1 VLVNKT
7 STNQESAMT
16 KPGKDDSVSSA
27 SSGGGPALLAAE
39 SPARQQELVPSDD
52 QIRLRA
58 YAIYVDRGDQPGNE
72 QGDWLQAEREYLVRS

>member
-1 VLVNKT
+1 
-7 STNQESAMT
+7 MT

-27 SSGGGPALLAAE
+27 SGGRPALLAEE
-39 SPARQQELVPSDD
+39 SPAWHQELVPSDD

-72 QGDWLQAEREYLVRS
+72 EGDWLQAEREYLERS